1 MYWFSFLRPL
11 SPSFLRVSRVGIAA
25 DISWM
30 MMDALIYGMMVSAKT
45 VMRLR
50 LPPLNMS
57 NMPSTPPPC
66 SVMAWLITWASMPG
80 TGT

>member
-1 MYWFSFLRPL
+1 MYWLSFLRPL
-11 SPSFLRVSRVGIAA
+11 SPSFFSVSSDGMAA

-30 MMDALIYGMMVSAKT
+30 MMEALIYGMMVSAKT

-66 SVMAWLITWASMPG
+66 SDMAWLITLASMPG

>member
-11 SPSFLRVSRVGIAA
+11 SPSFFRVSSAGIAA
-25 DISWM
+25 DINWM
-30 MMDALIYGMMVSAKT
+30 MMDALIYGMIVSAKT
-45 VMRLR
+45 VIRLR

-57 NMPSTPPPC
+57 NMPSTPAPC
-66 SVMAWLITWASMPG
+66 SAIAVPITPASMPG